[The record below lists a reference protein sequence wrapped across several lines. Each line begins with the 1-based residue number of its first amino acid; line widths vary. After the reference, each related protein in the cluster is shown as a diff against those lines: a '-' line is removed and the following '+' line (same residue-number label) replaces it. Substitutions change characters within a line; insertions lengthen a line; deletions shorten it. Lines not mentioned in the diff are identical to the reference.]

1 MASDVGRL
9 GGHCRVPA
17 GQPLDR
23 HVLRLVAG
31 AMKFPVG
38 AEQDLFRLLQ
48 EVDRLADLIGR
59 LLETCGPEVV
69 I

>member
-23 HVLRLVAG
+23 HVLRLVVG
-31 AMKFPVG
+31 ETQVPVG
-38 AEQDLFRLLQ
+38 PEQGLLRLLQ
-48 EVDRLADLIGR
+48 MVYRLVDLVDRL
-59 LLETCGPEVV
+59 LEACGPEVV